1 MDGDF
6 LFDDDDDDVGDQDND
21 RGHKID
27 SYSHNNQRKV
37 IFSFKYILLLDLSR
51 IGKKL
56 GLKIYIS

>member
-37 IFSFKYILLLDLSR
+37 IFSFKYILMLENW
-51 IGKKL
+51 
-56 GLKIYIS
+56 